1 MALRYRVGNTRL
13 ATRATGI
20 ARGFGVAPFVA
31 AMASI
36 LAAPAAAN
44 TGRTLV
50 ATSSNFNSVLTSA
63 RPGDTIQMQG
73 SFNHVV
79 TLQNRNFGG
88 LTIDASGATLTD
100 GLVLRGVQNVN
111 VVGGTIGNTAGN
123 TRNWYAVEIINSS
136 HVSVAHANVVGNND
150 RVGAGLRLL
159 NSNFTTVRDSSF
171 SGSDFGIHMANSNNN
186 LVTRNQFSNG
196 GSDGIQLVS
205 SQRTIISH
213 NSCTGFTI
221 APNAHPDCIQMWG
234 QAGMPQVSTIYVLN
248 NYMLG
253 PQQGIFLGGG
263 MTSTNFANMTI
274 AGNFIAGSKSHGIS
288 CYGCV
293 NSLLDGNTVVTL
305 PGSPH
310 QTLLRAFG
318 MSPNTQLTDNVV
330 VDLRGRSGP
339 IDQLLPAWTWTDLK
353 PTIGWMVGSQN
364 DSRDWRARAGSAA
377 AFAEP
382 VPEPATWLLLGVGF
396 ALIGRQLRAPATGRL
411 RVQLA

>member
-1 MALRYRVGNTRL
+1 MAMHYRVGSMRVG
-13 ATRATGI
+13 ARATGLR
-20 ARGFGVAPFVA
+20 RGLA
-31 AMASI
+31 AVPLAAALASV
-36 LAAPAAAN
+36 LAAPAAGN

-50 ATSSNFNSVLTSA
+50 ATASNFNSVLTSA
-63 RPGDTIQMQG
+63 RPGDTIRMQG
-73 SFNHVV
+73 NFNHVV

-88 LTIDASGATLTD
+88 LTIDASGATLHD
-100 GLVLRGVQNVN
+100 GLVMRSVQNVN
-111 VVGGTIGNTAGN
+111 LVGGTIGNAVGN
-123 TRNWYAVEIINSS
+123 TRNWYAVEIIASS
-136 HVSVAHANVVGNND
+136 QVSVANANIVGNND
-150 RVGAGLRLL
+150 RVGAGLRVL
-159 NSNFTTVRDSSF
+159 NSNFTTVRDSNF
-171 SGSDFGIHMANSNNN
+171 TGSDFGIHMANSNNN
-186 LVTRNQFSNG
+186 LLTRNRFSDS

-221 APNAHPDCIQMWG
+221 APNAHPDCVQMWG
-234 QAGMPQVSTIYVLN
+234 QSGMPQVSTIYVLN

-263 MTSTNFANMTI
+263 LTATNFANMTI
-274 AGNFIAGSKSHGIS
+274 AGNFMAGSKPHGIS

-293 NSLLDGNTVVTL
+293 NSVIDGNTVVTL
-305 PGSPH
+305 PGSTH
-310 QTLLRAFG
+310 RTLLRAFG

-330 VDLRGRSGP
+330 LDLRGRSGP
-339 IDQLLPAWTWTDLK
+339 LDQLLPPWVWTNLK
-353 PTIGWMVGSQN
+353 PSIGWMVGSQN

-396 ALIGRQLRAPATGRL
+396 ALIGRQLRAPGPGRL